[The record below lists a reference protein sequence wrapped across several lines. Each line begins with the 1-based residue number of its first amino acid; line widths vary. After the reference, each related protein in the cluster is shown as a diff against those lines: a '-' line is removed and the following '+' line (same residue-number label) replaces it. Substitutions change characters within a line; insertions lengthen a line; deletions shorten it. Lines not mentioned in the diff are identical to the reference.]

1 MSKNKKKKTVK
12 KNPQAPQKRVR
23 KLDDYSLEQLVTMPI
38 TKVLELMMNEPAHK
52 DFAYPYHVVM
62 EVHTFIDSYK
72 DHQARCLANLMSDLA
87 SSGIMNGNTFTMDK
101 RATTVIKATA
111 KTASFKQL
119 DSFKAQAED
128 MLRKLEGAEEMME
141 EAFLSHPDMDA
152 YSKTVLRDVMME
164 AKFRLRTT
172 FDFLTHKDGESDD

>member
-1 MSKNKKKKTVK
+1 MSKNKKKKPVK
-12 KNPQAPQKRVR
+12 KTPQAPKKKVR
-23 KLDDYSLEQLVTMPI
+23 MLDDYSLEQLVTMPI
-38 TKVLELMMNEPAHK
+38 TKVLELMMNDPAHK

-62 EVHTFIDSYK
+62 EVHSFIDSYK
-72 DHQARCLANLMSDLA
+72 DHQAKCLANLMEDLA
-87 SSGIMNGNTFTMDK
+87 SSGIMNGNTFTMDR

-128 MLRKLEGAEEMME
+128 MMHKLESAEQMME
-141 EAFLSHPDMDA
+141 EAFKSHPDMDA

-164 AKFRLRTT
+164 ARFRLRQT
-172 FDFLTHKDGESDD
+172 FAFLVTKEDDDVD